1 MTKLNL
7 KIKNFGPINKADLKI
22 GKINV
27 IAGQNAS
34 GKTTTSKLLYC
45 LVSSVSSDGEY
56 LVNSN
61 LKNRLTRLLLS
72 FSSTLPKEF
81 NELSVN
87 LFRLGS
93 QLDLKSTDLTMYYID
108 EILTESYN
116 LIEESLFNQKEIFLE
131 RLNEIKSLINF
142 KTNTLEYYDSII
154 TTLLQIEFDG
164 NEEIFNNF
172 NDSEVELSGELF
184 NKEIVSNFKINENHM
199 EGKINTEFLSTNN
212 NKEAIYTE
220 TPYILDFET
229 ILDFSTIYNPKSH
242 HQNLLKAK
250 LYDFDNKKNVFDKIE
265 NENIIKFQNKISDL
279 INGKLKFN
287 TEKGAFVYQTNE
299 GQEYSLRNTATGI
312 KQLGIIH
319 TLLENRKLKEDSF
332 LIMDEPEVHLHPEWQ
347 IKLAE
352 ILVLLAKD
360 LNVTLYINSH
370 SPQFIEAIEVYS
382 AKYDLREETY
392 FYVTKK
398 TDENEKFNI
407 QRIARNKLEI
417 LYNDL
422 GNPYDE
428 LDKIIG
434 ENIKNHLLDDV
445 G

>member
-7 KIKNFGPINKADLKI
+7 EIKNFGPINNANLEI

-72 FSSTLPKEF
+72 FSNTLPEEF
-81 NELSVN
+81 NELSAN

-93 QLDLKSTDLTMYYID
+93 QLDLKSTDLTMYYIE
-108 EILTESYN
+108 EILNKSYE
-116 LIEESLFNQKEIFLE
+116 LIQKSSFDQRKIFLE
-131 RLNEIKSLINF
+131 QLDSIRNLINV
-142 KTNTLEYYDSII
+142 KRNTIEYYDNII

-164 NEEIFNNF
+164 NDELFNHF
-172 NDSEVELSGELF
+172 NESEVKLNGELF
-184 NKEIVSNFKINENHM
+184 DKQIISEFNIQDNHM
-199 EGKINTEFLSTNN
+199 NGKINADFLTTNN

-229 ILDFSTIYNPKSH
+229 PLDFSIIYNAKSH
-242 HQNLLKAK
+242 HQNLLKVK
-250 LYDFDNKKNVFDKIE
+250 LYDFSEKDNIFDKIE
-265 NENIIKFQNKISDL
+265 NENIIKFQKKLSDI
-279 INGKLKFN
+279 INGRLKFN
-287 TEKGAFVYQTNE
+287 PEKGSFVYHTND
-299 GQEYSLRNTATGI
+299 GSEYSLRNTSTGI
-312 KQLGIIH
+312 KQLGILH
-319 TLLENRKLKEDSF
+319 TLLENRKLKEGSF

-347 IKLAE
+347 IKLAKT
-352 ILVLLAKD
+352 IVLLAKD
-360 LNVTLYINSH
+360 LNITTYINSH

-382 AKYDLREETY
+382 AKYNLREETR
-392 FYVTKK
+392 FYLTEK
-398 TDENEKFNI
+398 DENSEKFNI
-407 QRIARNKLEI
+407 ERIHRNRLEI
-417 LYNDL
+417 LYNHL
-422 GNPYDE
+422 GDPYDK
-428 LDKIIG
+428 LDKVIG
-434 ENIKNHLLDDV
+434 ENIRNNILDDV

>member
-7 KIKNFGPINKADLKI
+7 EINNFGPINKADLEI

-27 IAGQNAS
+27 IAGPNAS

-61 LKNRLTRLLLS
+61 LKNRLTKLLLS
-72 FSSTLPKEF
+72 FSSTLPEEF
-81 NELSVN
+81 YELSVN
-87 LFRLGS
+87 LLRLGTE
-93 QLDLKSTDLTMYYID
+93 LDLKSTDLIMYHIEKTLD
-108 EILTESYN
+108 DSYDI
-116 LIEESLFNQKEIFLE
+116 IEKSSFNQKEIFLE
-131 RLNEIKSLINF
+131 RLDEIKNLINF
-142 KTNTLEYYDSII
+142 KTNTIEYYDSII
-154 TTLLQIEFDG
+154 STLLQIEFDG
-164 NEEIFNNF
+164 DQEIFNNF
-172 NDSEVELSGELF
+172 NESEVILSGELF
-184 NKEIVSNFKINENHM
+184 DKEIISEFKIQNDQIN
-199 EGKINTEFLSTNN
+199 GKINTEFLSTNN
-212 NKEAIYTE
+212 NKEAIYIE
-220 TPYILDFET
+220 TPYILDFESP
-229 ILDFSTIYNPKSH
+229 LDFSSIYNVKSH

-250 LYDFDNKKNVFDKIE
+250 LYDFNNVNVFDKIE
-265 NENIIKFQNKISDL
+265 NENIIKFQNKISQL
-279 INGKLKFN
+279 INGKLIFN
-287 TEKGAFVYQTNE
+287 SEKGSFVYQNNE
-299 GQEYSLRNTATGI
+299 EQEYSLRNTSTGI
-312 KQLGIIH
+312 KQLGIIY
-319 TLLENRKLKEDSF
+319 TLLKNRKLKEGSF

-392 FYVTKK
+392 FYLTKK
-398 TDENEKFNI
+398 VGETEKFNI
-407 QRIARNKLEI
+407 ERIARNKLEI

-428 LDKIIG
+428 LDRIIG
-434 ENIKNHLLDDV
+434 ENIRNNILDDV